1 MSAPLLLWVVLLRWA
16 SGGGFIRAGRT
27 WQHCTDLRPLDV
39 LSEAVPAGGLAR
51 GMRVLQAQGLRGLQL
66 SASRPRALAFPAS
79 RLFIHCD
86 RFPEEFS
93 IIVTLR
99 ALRRA
104 AQRNEY
110 IFTLMGEESP
120 GVLVGLRYAPDK
132 LHFLFWSQERA
143 GGWQS
148 RVTFP
153 NVSLSDSRWHTL
165 VLAVSGQSFSLTVDC
180 SVPKDVCFETVPFCE
195 TSPLPVPRVVETPFP
210 ASLSVRRASFYLG
223 NRRRRKGLFTGL
235 LRQLVLLPGADATPR
250 MCHGLNFKVATLSVP
265 SVLQDV
271 PAKAV
276 SNEVLKY
283 PYETDMKV
291 TLGARP
297 RCSKQEKAQFWF
309 NASQRGLYLCNGSTW
324 LSMLEVQPR
333 LDYVEEHQK
342 LVTNSETMGI
352 EVFTIPRLGL
362 FAATANRLTPPGS
375 AIYRWTDGKFVHYQ
389 NIPTHQAQSWKYFTI
404 GKKIFLAVA
413 NFEQNERGQEFS
425 VIFKWSRRK
434 AKFLAYQR
442 ISTHSARDWEAF
454 VIQGEAFLAV
464 VNHREGNNHN
474 IDSVIYRWNPRTGL
488 FETNQT
494 IPTSGAY
501 DWEFFT
507 IGPYS
512 FLAVA
517 NTFNGTSTRIYSHIY
532 IWLRGSFQLFQSI
545 LTFGAADWEVF
556 HIGDRVFLAVANSHS
571 YDSGMPAPSNF
582 YAINSSI
589 YELNITAQMFVK
601 FQDLLTYRY
610 LCTDSGCSLV
620 CALPLS
626 TPKVSQN
633 PRMVWVGSDLK
644 ALPVPPLP
652 WAGTPSTVPGCS
664 KPCPAWPWALP
675 GIQGQPQLL
684 WAPCAR
690 ASPLSV
696 SICTCLSP
704 GGLLQA
710 SHSQRL
716 GLVGRVVGDGSL
728 APNPSGDWEKGLDL
742 GMRVDFF
749 QEQPWGGRAGFSVCP
764 QGVRDWDGLATWG
777 SPHLSLCSFPPQ
789 CPGLGVLLGGRR
801 LFPGGGQL
809 L

>member
-27 WQHCTDLRPLDV
+27 WQHCTDLRPLDI
-39 LSEAVPAGGLAR
+39 LSEAVPPGGLAR
-51 GMRVLQAQGLRGLQL
+51 GMRVLQVQGLLGLQL

-99 ALRRA
+99 ALRRPA
-104 AQRNEY
+104 KRNEY
-110 IFTLMGEESP
+110 IFTLMVEESP
-120 GVLVGLRYAPDK
+120 SVLVGLRYAPDK

-143 GGWQS
+143 GGWQT

-153 NVSLSDSRWHTL
+153 NVSLSDSQWHTL
-165 VLAVSGQSFSLTVDC
+165 ILAVSGQSFSLTVDC
-180 SVPKDVCFETVPFCE
+180 SVPKDV
-195 TSPLPVPRVVETPFP
+195 VVETPFP

-223 NRRRRKGLFTGL
+223 NRRRRKGVFTGL

-250 MCHGLNFKVATLSVP
+250 ICHAVNFKVATLSVP

-283 PYETDMKV
+283 PY
-291 TLGARP
+291 
-297 RCSKQEKAQFWF
+297 
-309 NASQRGLYLCNGSTW
+309 
-324 LSMLEVQPR
+324 VQPR

-342 LVTNSETMGI
+342 LVTNSETMGV
-352 EVFTIPRLGL
+352 EVFSIPRLGL

-434 AKFLAYQR
+434 EKFLAYQR

-601 FQDLLTYRY
+601 FQDLLTYSA
-610 LCTDSGCSLV
+610 LDWEFFSVGDDSFLVVANSFDGFTFSVNSIIYRWQGYEGFVAAHQLPTVGCRDWEAFHTAEGSFLLYSS
-620 CALPLS
+620 AREPLS
-626 TPKVSQN
+626 KV
-633 PRMVWVGSDLK
+633 LK
-644 ALPVPPLP
+644 LK
-652 WAGTPSTVPGCS
+652 TT
-664 KPCPAWPWALP
+664 
-675 GIQGQPQLL
+675 
-684 WAPCAR
+684 
-690 ASPLSV
+690 
-696 SICTCLSP
+696 
-704 GGLLQA
+704 
-710 SHSQRL
+710 
-716 GLVGRVVGDGSL
+716 
-728 APNPSGDWEKGLDL
+728 
-742 GMRVDFF
+742 
-749 QEQPWGGRAGFSVCP
+749 
-764 QGVRDWDGLATWG
+764 
-777 SPHLSLCSFPPQ
+777 
-789 CPGLGVLLGGRR
+789 
-801 LFPGGGQL
+801 
-809 L
+809 

>member
-1 MSAPLLLWVVLLRWA
+1 
-16 SGGGFIRAGRT
+16 
-27 WQHCTDLRPLDV
+27 TDLRPLDI
-39 LSEAVPAGGLAR
+39 LSEAAAAR
-51 GMRVLQAQGLRGLQL
+51 GMRVFQVQGMRGFQL
-66 SASRPRALAFPAS
+66 SSSRPRALAFPAS

-99 ALRRA
+99 ALRGPA
-104 AQRNEY
+104 KRNEY
-110 IFTLMGEESP
+110 IFTLMVEESP

-153 NVSLSDSRWHTL
+153 NVSLSDNRWHTL

-180 SVPKDVCFETVPFCE
+180 SIPKDV
-195 TSPLPVPRVVETPFP
+195 VVETPFP

-223 NRRRRKGLFTGL
+223 NRRRRKGVFTGL

-250 MCHGLNFKVATLSVP
+250 ICHAVNFKVATLSVP
-265 SVLQDV
+265 TVLQDV
-271 PAKAV
+271 PAKPV

-283 PYETDMKV
+283 PYGQCPHGTGSVGCLPLCEEGPH
-291 TLGARP
+291 GAP
-297 RCSKQEKAQFWF
+297 LQLKSPCF
-309 NASQRGLYLCNGSTW
+309 NLFFCGFPVRH
-324 LSMLEVQPR
+324 R
-333 LDYVEEHQK
+333 LDYVEEYQN
-342 LVTNSETMGI
+342 LVTNSEAMGI
-352 EVFTIPRLGL
+352 EVFTIPKVGL
-362 FAATANRLTPPGS
+362 FAAMANRLTPPGS

-413 NFEQNERGQEFS
+413 NFEQNKKGQEFS
-425 VIFKWSRRK
+425 VIYKWSRRK
-434 AKFLAYQR
+434 AKFITYQR
-442 ISTHSARDWEAF
+442 ITTHSARDWEAF
-454 VIQGEAFLAV
+454 VIEGEAFLAV

-517 NTFNGTSTRIYSHIY
+517 NTFNGTSTKIYSHIY
-532 IWLRGSFQLFQSI
+532 IWLSGSFQLFQSI

-571 YDSGMPAPSNF
+571 YDSGTPAPSNF

-601 FQDLLTYRY
+601 FQDLLTYSALDWEFFSVGDDSFLVVANSFDGFTFSVNSIIYRWQGYEGFVAAHHLPTVGCRDWEAFHTAEGSY
-610 LCTDSGCSLV
+610 LFYSS
-620 CALPLS
+620 AKEPLS
-626 TPKVSQN
+626 KV
-633 PRMVWVGSDLK
+633 LK
-644 ALPVPPLP
+644 LK
-652 WAGTPSTVPGCS
+652 TT
-664 KPCPAWPWALP
+664 
-675 GIQGQPQLL
+675 
-684 WAPCAR
+684 
-690 ASPLSV
+690 
-696 SICTCLSP
+696 
-704 GGLLQA
+704 
-710 SHSQRL
+710 
-716 GLVGRVVGDGSL
+716 
-728 APNPSGDWEKGLDL
+728 
-742 GMRVDFF
+742 
-749 QEQPWGGRAGFSVCP
+749 
-764 QGVRDWDGLATWG
+764 
-777 SPHLSLCSFPPQ
+777 
-789 CPGLGVLLGGRR
+789 
-801 LFPGGGQL
+801 
-809 L
+809 

>member
-99 ALRRA
+99 ALRRP
-104 AQRNEY
+104 AQVSAGTAGHGSARLGPAGASPCPPAEERVH
-110 IFTLMGEESP
+110 LHADGGGEP
-120 GVLVGLRYAPDK
+120 R
-132 LHFLFWSQERA
+132 RA
-143 GGWQS
+143 GGAALRPRQAA
-148 RVTFP
+148 
-153 NVSLSDSRWHTL
+153 L
-165 VLAVSGQSFSLTVDC
+165 
-180 SVPKDVCFETVPFCE
+180 
-195 TSPLPVPRVVETPFP
+195 PLLEPG
-210 ASLSVRRASFYLG
+210 A
-223 NRRRRKGLFTGL
+223 RRRMAEPRHLPQRVP
-235 LRQLVLLPGADATPR
+235 LRQPLAHARPGCVRTVLLPDG
-250 MCHGLNFKVATLSVP
+250 GLQRPQGCGGGDPISSL
-265 SVLQDV
+265 
-271 PAKAV
+271 AV
-276 SNEVLKY
+276 REESQLLPGQQEEEERPVH
-283 PYETDMKV
+283 ETDMKV

-352 EVFTIPRLGL
+352 EVFSIPRLGL

-601 FQDLLTYRY
+601 FQDLLTYSA
-610 LCTDSGCSLV
+610 LDWEFFSVGDDSFLVVANSFDGFTFSVNSIIYRWQGYEGFVAAHQLPTVGCRDWEAFHTAEGSFLLYSS
-620 CALPLS
+620 AKEPLS
-626 TPKVSQN
+626 KV
-633 PRMVWVGSDLK
+633 LK
-644 ALPVPPLP
+644 LK
-652 WAGTPSTVPGCS
+652 TT
-664 KPCPAWPWALP
+664 
-675 GIQGQPQLL
+675 
-684 WAPCAR
+684 
-690 ASPLSV
+690 
-696 SICTCLSP
+696 
-704 GGLLQA
+704 
-710 SHSQRL
+710 
-716 GLVGRVVGDGSL
+716 
-728 APNPSGDWEKGLDL
+728 
-742 GMRVDFF
+742 
-749 QEQPWGGRAGFSVCP
+749 
-764 QGVRDWDGLATWG
+764 
-777 SPHLSLCSFPPQ
+777 
-789 CPGLGVLLGGRR
+789 
-801 LFPGGGQL
+801 
-809 L
+809 

>member
-1 MSAPLLLWVVLLRWA
+1 
-16 SGGGFIRAGRT
+16 
-27 WQHCTDLRPLDV
+27 TDLRPLDV
-39 LSEAVPAGGLAR
+39 LSEALPPGALAR
-51 GMRVLQAQGLRGLQL
+51 GVRVLQAQGLRGLQL
-66 SASRPRALAFPAS
+66 SASRPRALAVPAS

-99 ALRRA
+99 ALRRPAKVSA
-104 AQRNEY
+104 AGHGSARLGSAPPVPARALPQRNEY
-110 IFTLMGEESP
+110 IFTLMVEESP

-180 SVPKDVCFETVPFCE
+180 SVPKDV
-195 TSPLPVPRVVETPFP
+195 VVETPFP

-223 NRRRRKGLFTGL
+223 NRRRRKGVFTGL

-265 SVLQDV
+265 SVLQDG

-309 NASQRGLYLCNGSTW
+309 NASRRGLYLCNGSTW
-324 LSMLEVQPR
+324 LSMLEGTQGSLWGR
-333 LDYVEEHQK
+333 EGGR
-342 LVTNSETMGI
+342 ETLAAQQ
-352 EVFTIPRLGL
+352 ELR
-362 FAATANRLTPPGS
+362 FAAPGS
-375 AIYRWTDGKFVHYQ
+375 LSPLCVSWGQPKDHLV
-389 NIPTHQAQSWKYFTI
+389 PHQPLPSHLPLRFLPHAALRGEKPKPSWLFLSQ
-404 GKKIFLAVA
+404 IFLAVA

-488 FETNQT
+488 FEVNQT

-601 FQDLLTYRY
+601 FQDLLTYSA
-610 LCTDSGCSLV
+610 LDWEFFSVGDDSFLVVANSFDGFTFSVNSIIYRWQGYEGFVAAHQLPTVGCRDWEAFHTAEGSFLLYSS
-620 CALPLS
+620 AKEPLS
-626 TPKVSQN
+626 KV
-633 PRMVWVGSDLK
+633 LK
-644 ALPVPPLP
+644 LK
-652 WAGTPSTVPGCS
+652 TT
-664 KPCPAWPWALP
+664 
-675 GIQGQPQLL
+675 
-684 WAPCAR
+684 
-690 ASPLSV
+690 
-696 SICTCLSP
+696 
-704 GGLLQA
+704 
-710 SHSQRL
+710 
-716 GLVGRVVGDGSL
+716 
-728 APNPSGDWEKGLDL
+728 
-742 GMRVDFF
+742 
-749 QEQPWGGRAGFSVCP
+749 
-764 QGVRDWDGLATWG
+764 
-777 SPHLSLCSFPPQ
+777 
-789 CPGLGVLLGGRR
+789 
-801 LFPGGGQL
+801 
-809 L
+809 

>member
-16 SGGGFIRAGRT
+16 SGGGFIRGGRT
-27 WQHCTDLRPLDV
+27 WQHCTDLRPLDI
-39 LSEAVPAGGLAR
+39 LSEAVPAGGPAR
-51 GMRVLQAQGLRGLQL
+51 GMRVFQVQGVRGFQL
-66 SASRPRALAFPAS
+66 SASRPRALGFPAS

-99 ALRRA
+99 ALRRPA
-104 AQRNEY
+104 KRNEY
-110 IFTLMGEESP
+110 IFTLMVEESP
-120 GVLVGLRYAPDK
+120 SVLVGLRYAPDK

-143 GGWQS
+143 GGWQT

-153 NVSLSDSRWHTL
+153 NVSLSDNQWHTL

-180 SVPKDVCFETVPFCE
+180 SIPKDV
-195 TSPLPVPRVVETPFP
+195 VVETPFP
-210 ASLSVRRASFYLG
+210 ASLSVRRANFYLG
-223 NRRRRKGLFTGL
+223 NRRRRKGVFTGL

-250 MCHGLNFKVATLSVP
+250 ICHAVNFKVATLSVP

-271 PAKAV
+271 PARPV

-283 PYETDMKV
+283 PY
-291 TLGARP
+291 
-297 RCSKQEKAQFWF
+297 
-309 NASQRGLYLCNGSTW
+309 
-324 LSMLEVQPR
+324 VQHR
-333 LDYVEEHQK
+333 LDYVEEYQN

-352 EVFTIPRLGL
+352 EVFTIPRVGL
-362 FAATANRLTPPGS
+362 FAAMANRLTPPGS

-389 NIPTHQAQSWKYFTI
+389 NIPTYQAQSWKYFTI

-434 AKFLAYQR
+434 AKFITHQR
-442 ISTHSARDWEAF
+442 IATHSARDWEAF
-454 VIQGEAFLAV
+454 VIEGEAFLAV

-517 NTFNGTSTRIYSHIY
+517 NTFNGTSTKIHSHIY
-532 IWLRGSFQLFQSI
+532 IWLSGSFQLFQSI

-571 YDSGMPAPSNF
+571 YDSGTPAPSNF
-582 YAINSSI
+582 YAINSTI

-601 FQDLLTYRY
+601 FQDLLTYSALDWEFFSVGDDSFLVVANSFDGFTFSVNSIIYRWQGYEGFVAAHHLPTVGCRDWEAFHTAEGSY
-610 LCTDSGCSLV
+610 LFYSS
-620 CALPLS
+620 AKEPLS
-626 TPKVSQN
+626 KV
-633 PRMVWVGSDLK
+633 LK
-644 ALPVPPLP
+644 LK
-652 WAGTPSTVPGCS
+652 TT
-664 KPCPAWPWALP
+664 
-675 GIQGQPQLL
+675 
-684 WAPCAR
+684 
-690 ASPLSV
+690 
-696 SICTCLSP
+696 
-704 GGLLQA
+704 
-710 SHSQRL
+710 
-716 GLVGRVVGDGSL
+716 
-728 APNPSGDWEKGLDL
+728 
-742 GMRVDFF
+742 
-749 QEQPWGGRAGFSVCP
+749 
-764 QGVRDWDGLATWG
+764 
-777 SPHLSLCSFPPQ
+777 
-789 CPGLGVLLGGRR
+789 
-801 LFPGGGQL
+801 
-809 L
+809 

>member
-1 MSAPLLLWVVLLRWA
+1 MGTAGCPASRSVAPHPCLLVPVDPEGAAGSPGVPGWQVPAPESALGAASVRRFCALAGPAAAMEMPALCLSKSRLWPR
-16 SGGGFIRAGRT
+16 SGGSGQTPGKG
-27 WQHCTDLRPLDV
+27 WQAPAVRPAPGTPIQNPPLSLGTDLRPLDI
-39 LSEAVPAGGLAR
+39 LSEAVPPGGLAR
-51 GMRVLQAQGLRGLQL
+51 GMRVLQVQGLLGLQL

-99 ALRRA
+99 ALRRPA
-104 AQRNEY
+104 KRNEY
-110 IFTLMGEESP
+110 IFTLMVEESP
-120 GVLVGLRYAPDK
+120 SVLVGLRYAPDK

-143 GGWQS
+143 GGWQT

-153 NVSLSDSRWHTL
+153 NVSLSDSQWHTL
-165 VLAVSGQSFSLTVDC
+165 ILAVSGQSFSLTVDC
-180 SVPKDVCFETVPFCE
+180 SVPKDV
-195 TSPLPVPRVVETPFP
+195 VVETPFP

-223 NRRRRKGLFTGL
+223 NRRRRKGVFTGL

-250 MCHGLNFKVATLSVP
+250 ICHTVNFKVATLSVP

-276 SNEVLKY
+276 SNEVLQY

-297 RCSKQEKAQFWF
+297 RCSRQEKAQFWF
-309 NASQRGLYLCNGSTW
+309 NASRRGLYLCNGSTW

-342 LVTNSETMGI
+342 LVTNSETMGV
-352 EVFTIPRLGL
+352 EVFSIPRLGL

-434 AKFLAYQR
+434 EKFLAYQR

-464 VNHREGNNHN
+464 VNHRE
-474 IDSVIYRWNPRTGL
+474 DRAA
-488 FETNQT
+488 
-494 IPTSGAY
+494 TSSSS
-501 DWEFFT
+501 W
-507 IGPYS
+507 PPS
-512 FLAVA
+512 P
-517 NTFNGTSTRIYSHIY
+517 
-532 IWLRGSFQLFQSI
+532 Q
-545 LTFGAADWEVF
+545 TFGAADWEVF

-601 FQDLLTYRY
+601 FQDLLTYSA
-610 LCTDSGCSLV
+610 LDWEFFSVGDDSFLVVANSFDGFTFSVNSIIYRWQGYEGFVAAHQLPTVGCRDWEAFHTAEGSFLLYSS
-620 CALPLS
+620 AKEPLS
-626 TPKVSQN
+626 KV
-633 PRMVWVGSDLK
+633 LK
-644 ALPVPPLP
+644 LK
-652 WAGTPSTVPGCS
+652 TT
-664 KPCPAWPWALP
+664 
-675 GIQGQPQLL
+675 
-684 WAPCAR
+684 
-690 ASPLSV
+690 
-696 SICTCLSP
+696 
-704 GGLLQA
+704 
-710 SHSQRL
+710 
-716 GLVGRVVGDGSL
+716 
-728 APNPSGDWEKGLDL
+728 
-742 GMRVDFF
+742 
-749 QEQPWGGRAGFSVCP
+749 
-764 QGVRDWDGLATWG
+764 
-777 SPHLSLCSFPPQ
+777 
-789 CPGLGVLLGGRR
+789 
-801 LFPGGGQL
+801 
-809 L
+809 